1 MFSQMKISVDSVD
14 KGVALAHSAAKA
26 INQIG
31 ESASRVLDVIEE
43 VSSALVQQAAA
54 SQDIAVS
61 VESVVQMIDENDHAM
76 AQVTGTANTLDVLA
90 GTLQNDMARY
100 RL

>member
-1 MFSQMKISVDSVD
+1 SQMRTSVESVD
-14 KGVALAHSAAKA
+14 KGVALAQNAAEV

-31 ESASRVLDVIEE
+31 ESASRVLDVIED
-43 VSSALVQQAAA
+43 VSAALVQQAAA

-61 VESVVQMIDENDHAM
+61 VESVVQMIEENDQAM
-76 AQVTGTANTLDVLA
+76 VQVTGTASTLDALA
-90 GTLQNDMARY
+90 GTLQKDMARY